1 MANIIS
7 IVAGRLFGLGKLQ
20 NNYYTTQ
27 QIGTTVPE
35 WVDTTHKWT
44 LYKELPELQA
54 VVNRYAKMVASA
66 NPVVKDKDG
75 NIIESGHWIFDLIDR
90 PNAMQSWGNMMYMTA
105 INKAVTNNALL
116 YAPKL
121 SFGSRQLLLPLAFNN
136 VQIIPTGKELRQ
148 TDISGFI
155 KEFKI
160 PKDATGAY
168 DTFTPDEVIYFA
180 EPDGINL
187 FNTVSKIDALKYP
200 LSNIALQYK
209 KRNVLLKNLFALGIL
224 SMENSDGMSA
234 IPLDPKE
241 KEEMRKDLMER
252 NNGMPVITDKPAKW
266 DAMSFPTK
274 DLMLYEELGADMLAI
289 IDAFGLNQHMFGAN
303 SESRGSTFSNV
314 EAGEK
319 QAYNATVIPD
329 TEIIYDEITKQL
341 KLDKDGLYLYPSFEH
356 ISSLQNDMNKSAQA
370 LLSRSQALE
379 KIALQLTLT
388 DDEKR
393 ALLGM

>member
-44 LYKELPELQA
+44 LYKELPELQS

-66 NPVVKDKDG
+66 NPIVKDKDG
-75 NIIESGHWIFDLIDR
+75 NIIEKGHWIFDLIDR
-90 PNAMQSWGNMMYMTA
+90 PNPMQSWGNMMYMTA

-116 YAPKL
+116 YAPKMTL
-121 SFGSRQLLLPLAFNN
+121 GSRQLLLPLAFNN
-136 VQIIPTGKELRQ
+136 VQIIPTGKQLRQ

-200 LSNIALQYK
+200 LSNIALQYR

-234 IPLDPKE
+234 IPLDQKE

-252 NNGMPVITDKPAKW
+252 NNGMPVITDKQAKW

-274 DLMLYEELGADMLAI
+274 DLMLYEELGADMLAV
-289 IDAFGLNQHMFGAN
+289 IDAFGLNQHMFGSN

-341 KLDKDGLYLYPSFEH
+341 KLDKEGLYLYPSFEH

>member
-7 IVAGRLFGLGKLQ
+7 IVAGRILGLGKLQ

-44 LYKELPELQA
+44 LYQELPELQA

-66 NPVVKDKDG
+66 NPIVKDKDG
-75 NIIESGHWIFDLIDR
+75 NIVEKGHWIFDLIDR
-90 PNAMQSWGNMMYMTA
+90 PNAMQSWGNMMYMVA
-105 INKAVTNNALL
+105 INKAVTNNAMI
-116 YAPKL
+116 YAPKMT
-121 SFGSRQLLLPLAFNN
+121 FGSRQLLLPLAFNN
-136 VQIIPTGKELRQ
+136 VQIIPTGKTLRQ
-148 TDISGFI
+148 TDKSGFI

-160 PKDATGAY
+160 PKDATGTY
-168 DTFTPDEVIYFA
+168 ESYLPEEIVYFA

-187 FNTVSKIDALKYP
+187 FNTVSKIDGLKYP

-241 KEEMRKDLMER
+241 KEELRKDLMKR
-252 NNGMPVITDKPAKW
+252 NDGMPVITDKPAKW
-266 DAMSFPTK
+266 DSMSFPTK
-274 DLMLYEELGADMLAI
+274 DLMLYEELGADMIAI
-289 IDAFGLNQHMFGAN
+289 IDAYGLNQHMFGAN

-329 TEIIYDEITKQL
+329 TEIMYDEITKQL
-341 KLDKDGLYLYPSFEH
+341 KLDKDGLYLCPSFDH
-356 ISSLQNDMNKSAQA
+356 ISSLQDDMNKSAQA
-370 LLSRSQALE
+370 LLNRSQALE
-379 KIALQLTLT
+379 KISAQLALT

>member
-1 MANIIS
+1 MANLIS
-7 IVAGRLFGLGKLQ
+7 IVAGRILGLGKLK

-44 LYKELPELQA
+44 LYRELPELQA
-54 VVNRYAKMVASA
+54 VINRYAKMVASA
-66 NPVVKDKDG
+66 NPIVKDKDG
-75 NIIESGHWIFDLIDR
+75 NIVEKGHWIFDLIDR

-105 INKAVTNNALL
+105 INKAVTNNAMI

-121 SFGSRQLLLPLAFNN
+121 TLGRRQLLLPLAFNN
-136 VQIIPTGKELRQ
+136 VQIIPTGKTLRQ
-148 TDISGFI
+148 TDMSGFI

-160 PKDATGAY
+160 PKDSSGTY
-168 DTFTPDEVIYFA
+168 ETYLPEEIVYFA

-187 FNTVSKIDALKYP
+187 FNTDSKIDSLKYP

-224 SMENSDGMSA
+224 SMENSDVMSA
-234 IPLDPKE
+234 IPLDPKD
-241 KEEMRKDLMER
+241 KEELRKDLMKR
-252 NNGMPVITDKPAKW
+252 NDGMPVITDKPAKW
-266 DAMSFPTK
+266 DPMSFPTK
-274 DLMLYEELGADMLAI
+274 DLMLYEELGADMIAI
-289 IDAFGLNQHMFGAN
+289 IDAYGLNQHMFGAN
-303 SESRGSTFSNV
+303 SESRGSTFNNV

-329 TEIIYDEITKQL
+329 TEIMYDELTKQL
-341 KLDKDGLYLYPSFEH
+341 GLDKDGLYLYPSFEH
-356 ISSLQNDMNKSAQA
+356 ISSLQTDMNKSAQA
-370 LLSRSQALE
+370 LLNRSQALE
-379 KIALQLTLT
+379 KISSQLTLT